1 MPLAAIWINL
11 ESVMGFPG
19 GSVVKN
25 LPVMQELQEM
35 WVWSLVW
42 QGPLKEC
49 MATHSSILA
58 WRIPGTEE
66 PGGLQFIGSQR
77 VRHDWSDLACTHTHR
92 VSYWV
97 KLSQTEKEKYCD
109 IPYMWNLKWDDTS
122 GFKNRLTDFENE
134 FVVAG
139 GKNGGRDS

>member
-1 MPLAAIWINL
+1 MPLAAIWMNL
-11 ESVMGFPG
+11 ESGMGFPG

-35 WVWSLVW
+35 WVWSLDW
-42 QGPLKEC
+42 EGPLKEC

-66 PGGLQFIGSQR
+66 PGGLQFTRSQR
-77 VRHDWSDLACTHTHR
+77 VRHDWSHLACTHTESVILSE
-92 VSYWV
+92 VS
-97 KLSQTEKEKYCD
+97 QMEKEKHCD

-122 GFKNRLTDFENE
+122 EFKNTHRLQEWTCSCW
-134 FVVAG
+134 
-139 GKNGGRDS
+139 GKKWGKR